1 MHIGIDL
8 GGTKTESIIIDQDG
22 KEIERLR
29 KDTPKNYNGTLD
41 TVCELVDYLENKYEK
56 NCSVGIGSPGALSK
70 ETNCIKG
77 GNSTWLNDRP
87 LKKDIELRLNRKI
100 FLENDA
106 NCFALSEAVD
116 GAGKGHPV
124 VFGVIIGT
132 GIGGIQTL
140 ENEHGVYLQRGQR
153 RVSPFFVPRFI
164 PNIASG
170 NLAIRFGL
178 KGPNHT
184 IISACASG
192 TDAIGCAARTIQ
204 YGDADV
210 MITGGSEASITG
222 LTISGFANIKAL
234 STKNDSPESASRP
247 FDLER
252 DGFVLGEGA
261 AALVLEDEEH
271 AKKRNATIL
280 GELAGYGA
288 TDDAYHITQP
298 SEGGRGA
305 IKAMKLAIKDANISP
320 DDVDYINAHGTST
333 PFNDK
338 TESAAISTLFNDH
351 ASKLRVSST
360 KSMIGHALG
369 ASGALEAV
377 ACVKAINENIA
388 PPTINYENKDPDCT
402 LNYVP
407 NKAENIQIDTA
418 MSNSF
423 GFGGHNA
430 VIVFKKWDNN

>member
-1 MHIGIDL
+1 MTPKRKVVVTGLGALAPNGNTLSEYWDALISGKSGIGHIKSFDAENLNVRIAGELKDFDPL
-8 GGTKTESIIIDQDG
+8 TYFN
-22 KEIERLR
+22 R
-29 KDTPKNYNGTLD
+29 KDVRKLDPFTLYHMISAEEAISNS
-41 TVCELVDYLENKYEK
+41 ELDLE
-56 NCSVGIGSPGALSK
+56 K
-70 ETNCIKG
+70 EN
-77 GNSTWLNDRP
+77 LD
-87 LKKDIELRLNRKI
+87 KI
-100 FLENDA
+100 
-106 NCFALSEAVD
+106 
-116 GAGKGHPV
+116 
-124 VFGVIIGT
+124 GVIIGT

>member
-1 MHIGIDL
+1 MTPKRKVVITGLGALAPNGNTLSTYWDAVISGKSGIGPIKSFDAENL
-8 GGTKTESIIIDQDG
+8 NVKIAGELKDFDPLAHFNR
-22 KEIERLR
+22 KEIR
-29 KDTPKNYNGTLD
+29 KLD
-41 TVCELVDYLENKYEK
+41 PFTIYHMVTAEEAIVNSELNLEK
-56 NCSVGIGSPGALSK
+56 ADL
-70 ETNCIKG
+70 
-77 GNSTWLNDRP
+77 DR
-87 LKKDIELRLNRKI
+87 I
-100 FLENDA
+100 
-106 NCFALSEAVD
+106 
-116 GAGKGHPV
+116 
-124 VFGVIIGT
+124 GVIIGT

-140 ENEHGVYLQRGQR
+140 ENEHGVYSQRGQR

-170 NLAIRFGL
+170 NLAIKFGF

-184 IISACASG
+184 VISACASG

-204 YGDADV
+204 YGDADI

-234 STKNDSPESASRP
+234 STRNDSPESASRP

-261 AALVLEDEEH
+261 ATLVLEEEEH
-271 AKKRNATIL
+271 AKKRNAPIL
-280 GELAGYGA
+280 GELSGYGA

-298 SEGGRGA
+298 SEGGKGA
-305 IKAMKLAIKDANISP
+305 IKAMDLAIKDASLNPHDIN
-320 DDVDYINAHGTST
+320 YINAHGTST

-338 TESAAISTLFNDH
+338 TESAAISSLFGDH
-351 ASKLRVSST
+351 ATRLRISST
-360 KSMIGHALG
+360 KSMVGHALG

-377 ACVKAINENIA
+377 TCVKAINENIA
-388 PPTINYENKDPDCT
+388 PPTINYEHKDPECT

-407 NKAENIQIDTA
+407 NNAEKTQIDAA

-430 VIVFKKWDNN
+430 VIVFKKWGND